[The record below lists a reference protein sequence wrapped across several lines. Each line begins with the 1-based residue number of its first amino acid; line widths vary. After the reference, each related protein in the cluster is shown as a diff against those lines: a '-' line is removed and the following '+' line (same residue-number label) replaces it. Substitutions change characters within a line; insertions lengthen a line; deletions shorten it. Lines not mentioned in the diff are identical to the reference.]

1 MKDSEGTQ
9 DFYSRVTDIVNQIKG
24 CRDTIEDKKVN
35 EKVLR
40 CLPPKFD
47 HAAAAIEESRDLSK
61 MTFSDLLGSLR
72 YHEQRI
78 NRSSSQP
85 TEQAFQ
91 SKINN
96 SDEN

>member
-1 MKDSEGTQ
+1 MKDSEGIQ
-9 DFYSRVTDIVNQIKG
+9 DFYSRVTEIVNQIKG
-24 CRDTIEDKKVN
+24 CGDTIEDKKVN

-61 MTFSDLLGSLR
+61 MTFSLR

-91 SKINN
+91 SEINN
-96 SDEN
+96 SDQN